1 MSNIIIKVVNIPSTN
16 TLRINDPSLNELP
29 LDEQVNESTADEQ
42 PDNYMKYILYTT
54 FIPCMRDNNKYIR
67 YPTFIILNIILL
79 GSLFSMYWYPNYYLN
94 QPIIYTL
101 DLVIIY
107 VTFNYLYYL
116 LQVDTESNISKYTSD
131 VSSLKK
137 NINLFF
143 YSMFMIYWFYSAIIS
158 FYSHPEP
165 NALTQLG
172 NIYMSFSWYIFFS
185 TIAILYYY
193 ICDRLLKR
201 AGRIRNWLKQLKKKY
216 KNQSLELKHDD
227 NDFYNDYNKHYNI
240 IKNFAKY
247 WNFLIFLGFI
257 LLIAHVP
264 IDLISV
270 IIDKQ
275 IFDIPGIVIKK
286 TALIWYLYC
295 ICQLN
300 DYEDKIIPYLYKHRI
315 YNDDQIE
322 YISKYIKYRPLGL
335 NFYGIKISGSFITKY
350 FIIGINLLIPTL
362 YALFSKKISFN

>member
-1 MSNIIIKVVNIPSTN
+1 M
-16 TLRINDPSLNELP
+16 
-29 LDEQVNESTADEQ
+29 
-42 PDNYMKYILYTT
+42 
-54 FIPCMRDNNKYIR
+54 
-67 YPTFIILNIILL
+67 
-79 GSLFSMYWYPNYYLN
+79 
-94 QPIIYTL
+94 
-101 DLVIIY
+101 
-107 VTFNYLYYL
+107 
-116 LQVDTESNISKYTSD
+116 
-131 VSSLKK
+131 
-137 NINLFF
+137 
-143 YSMFMIYWFYSAIIS
+143 
-158 FYSHPEP
+158 
-165 NALTQLG
+165 
-172 NIYMSFSWYIFFS
+172 
-185 TIAILYYY
+185 
-193 ICDRLLKR
+193 
-201 AGRIRNWLKQLKKKY
+201 KKKY

-227 NDFYNDYNKHYNI
+227 NDFYNEYNKHYNI